1 MFTSRYANESP
12 EIHQVGTQQSSR
24 FVSDMAVKME
34 SKTIV
39 VPNRWFTACVNAG
52 GTSRIL
58 QRSMFFSVERYKI
71 RNLNFGLMKGNQKRL
86 VGSRSLWRSSTVH
99 SYFYNSDY
107 NFIEANGCDMFGTTV
122 KIDWCAFGK
131 VIKATFSGYVMMDPS
146 KWLNAFNRTS
156 ACRLL
161 QRDVA
166 CPTTLFLQLSNN
178 RILINFFFLHFQVTI
193 TIRNEKTFHT
203 NRQQTFRSTTFIPFF
218 EVNCELAEKLQ
229 AWWNYRSNA

>member
-12 EIHQVGTQQSSR
+12 ELHQVGTQQSSR

-58 QRSMFFSVERYKI
+58 QRSMFFSVERHKI
-71 RNLNFGLMKGNQKRL
+71 RNLNFGLMNGNQKRL

-99 SYFYNSDY
+99 SYFYNFDY

-122 KIDWCAFGK
+122 KVDWCAFGK
-131 VIKATFSGYVMMDPS
+131 VIKATFSGYDMMDPS

-178 RILINFFFLHFQVTI
+178 RILINFFFSS
-193 TIRNEKTFHT
+193 
-203 NRQQTFRSTTFIPFF
+203 TFR
-218 EVNCELAEKLQ
+218 
-229 AWWNYRSNA
+229 